1 MSTVGKLVKI
11 LVSMVTSLF
20 CNRKQIGFC
29 QKKKKY
35 TVRVATKLLKNFRGK
50 INSQAR

>member
-20 CNRKQIGFC
+20 CNRNQIGFC
-29 QKKKKY
+29 QKKKY